1 MVVSLG
7 LYSLAG
13 ETQGT
18 PVDVVIHDNEC
29 HLLYHHGAKY
39 FTCLLLTVG
48 CKLWAEEGSRFL
60 SVVTVPPCSGTW
72 PSGRSPASAQ
82 LLEHDLGPRGACALP
97 LCGQQRWGHRAS
109 SES

>member
-13 ETQGT
+13 ETQGI
-18 PVDVVIHDNEC
+18 PVDVVIHDKC
-29 HLLYHHGAKY
+29 HLLYCHGAKY

-48 CKLWAEEGSRFL
+48 CKLWAGGKEQIPVCCNGTALFWNLAIREEPGQHSCYL
-60 SVVTVPPCSGTW
+60 NMTWAHVGPVPS
-72 PSGRSPASAQ
+72 
-82 LLEHDLGPRGACALP
+82 